1 MYNEVSELI
10 KDDPKYKNDVDVI
23 FDKVYNEIYGGEFNT
38 DNTKSTFSIEEV
50 RIMLEKQR
58 YLTASSLGL
67 SSAVYIYPKDYTE
80 MKELMVKTPLVI

>member
-1 MYNEVSELI
+1 
-10 KDDPKYKNDVDVI
+10 
-23 FDKVYNEIYGGEFNT
+23 
-38 DNTKSTFSIEEV
+38 
-50 RIMLEKQR
+50 MLEKQR